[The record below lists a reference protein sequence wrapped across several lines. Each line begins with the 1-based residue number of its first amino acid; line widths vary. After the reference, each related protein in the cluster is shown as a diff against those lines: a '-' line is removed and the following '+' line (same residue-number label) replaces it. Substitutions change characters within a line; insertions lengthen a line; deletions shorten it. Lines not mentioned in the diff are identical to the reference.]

1 MKSNLT
7 GIDFV
12 FNGVIS
18 NFSKQSRLEYCE
30 SHIDKVQFGI
40 AKKYIA
46 DSPKEQWMEILI
58 SPHNDMQKNNCE
70 K

>member
-7 GIDFV
+7 EIDSMY
-12 FNGVIS
+12 NGVIS
-18 NFSKQSRLEYCE
+18 NFSKQSKLEYCE
-30 SHIDKVQFGI
+30 SLIDKVQFGI

-46 DSPKEQWMEILI
+46 NSPKEQWVETLI
-58 SPHNDMQKNNCE
+58 SAHNDMQK